1 MKQLFSKAAVGDLSS
16 KEASALIKHL
26 MELR

>member
-1 MKQLFSKAAVGDLSS
+1 MNELFNKSAVGELTS

-26 MELR
+26 MEMR